1 MARIEPI
8 PFAEW
13 SSAMR
18 EAITAL
24 VPESP
29 RYPLRSGKNRPR
41 AENALGTLAHHPRL
55 ARAFF
60 GLNGHLMTTTTL
72 SERQR
77 ELLIM
82 RVAAV
87 RESSYEW
94 AQHYFISREIGLD
107 AETIA
112 RIAFGPNAPLW
123 EPIDA
128 ALLRAVDELIEEG
141 AITRLPGP
149 HSRPS
154 STLSRCSTLSSPSRD
169 TTRSHAYCVRVRSNS
184 TLTSCNS
191 PVIAHSRPT
200 RATPEIDLAVSP

>member
-141 AITRLPGP
+141 AITRATW
-149 HSRPS
+149 
-154 STLSRCSTLSSPSRD
+154 STLATELDSQQMLDVIFTVSGYDAFARVLRSCEVELDADLMQFASDSSFSPD
-169 TTRSHAYCVRVRSNS
+169 TGDS
-184 TLTSCNS
+184 
-191 PVIAHSRPT
+191 
-200 RATPEIDLAVSP
+200 

>member
-1 MARIEPI
+1 
-8 PFAEW
+8 
-13 SSAMR
+13 MR

-55 ARAFF
+55 AKAFF

-123 EPIDA
+123 EPIEA

-141 AITRLPGP
+141 AITRATW
-149 HSRPS
+149 
-154 STLSRCSTLSSPSRD
+154 STLATELDSQQMLDVIFTVSGYDAFARVLRSCEVELDADLMQFASDSSFSPD
-169 TTRSHAYCVRVRSNS
+169 TGDS
-184 TLTSCNS
+184 
-191 PVIAHSRPT
+191 
-200 RATPEIDLAVSP
+200 